1 MDEVTFLLADNPS
14 ECVPAIARWMRV
26 RLTVL
31 LSGNKTID
39 YGFISPPPRIFTL
52 PSSVSFRLV
61 LFDLQA
67 VGDASIA
74 RTTEW
79 KFFITLVTFDRC

>member
-39 YGFISPPPRIFTL
+39 YGFISPPPADIHTSKLCFI
-52 PSSVSFRLV
+52 SFSFV
-61 LFDLQA
+61 
-67 VGDASIA
+67 
-74 RTTEW
+74 
-79 KFFITLVTFDRC
+79 